1 MVWIGVATATA
12 IGVVSCIHVSNRIGV
27 AVVGCRGCGC
37 EAPPLLVLLL
47 FARLRL
53 RKGLGII
60 LKSSLL
66 IAMITLW
73 LCGFANNQLMADCGE
88 KVVN

>member
-27 AVVGCRGCGC
+27 AVVGCRGC
-37 EAPPLLVLLL
+37 EAPPLFVLLLVLLL
-47 FARLRL
+47 LLLARLRL

-60 LKSSLL
+60 YCK
-66 IAMITLW
+66 
-73 LCGFANNQLMADCGE
+73 
-88 KVVN
+88 